1 MIDLKTVKNASS
13 YGVSDG
19 AGGVKGY
26 TSDYY
31 AWCGVLRHNE
41 GFIKDADGNWIQAEL
56 ISHTGGY
63 EEDEEECTS
72 ILMIGDQYFKFDY
85 GYRSSE
91 GYDYTWMDVREV
103 KPVQKVVTVY
113 E

>member
-1 MIDLKTVKNASS
+1 MIGLKEVKDFTR
-13 YGVSDG
+13 YGVDHGNDG
-19 AGGVKGY
+19 IKTLTDGY
-26 TSDYY
+26 HT
-31 AWCGVLRHNE
+31 WNWVLRYGK
-41 GFIKDADGNWIQAEL
+41 GFFKTDSGELVQAEL

-72 ILMIGDQYFKFDY
+72 ILKIGDQYFKFDY
-85 GYRSSE
+85 GYRSSD